1 LPPKG
6 ADDKFRALSFSGD
19 PEVRILDANFRVR
32 CATAGAFEMNDAANK
47 QPPFAE
53 FLGIKITH
61 VSPER
66 VTAELPMREELNN
79 RFGIM
84 HGGAIMALADNLGG
98 TATTANLKD
107 GQSTTTI
114 ESKTN
119 FFAAVPIGDVAKAEC
134 TPLHRGRTTM
144 VWQTRITRGDGKLC
158 ALVTQTQLVLK
169 RDK

>member
-1 LPPKG
+1 MRTLPG
-6 ADDKFRALSFSGD
+6 APDMSDVNETAFIQPAF
-19 PEVRILDANFRVR
+19 AN
-32 CATAGAFEMNDAANK
+32 
-47 QPPFAE
+47 

-61 VSPER
+61 ISKER
-66 VTAELPMREELNN
+66 VSAELPVREDLNN
-79 RFGIM
+79 RFNIM

-98 TATTANLKD
+98 TATTANLTE

-119 FFAAVPIGDVAKAEC
+119 FFAAVPIGDVAYAEC

-158 ALVTQTQLVLK
+158 ALVTQTQMVLERK
-169 RDK
+169 K

>member
-1 LPPKG
+1 
-6 ADDKFRALSFSGD
+6 
-19 PEVRILDANFRVR
+19 
-32 CATAGAFEMNDAANK
+32 MNDAANK

-53 FLGIKITH
+53 FLGLKITH

-66 VTAELPMREELNN
+66 VTAELIARDDLNN

-84 HGGAIMALADNLGG
+84 HGGALMALADNLGG
-98 TATTANLKD
+98 TATTANLKP
-107 GQSTTTI
+107 GQSTTTV

-144 VWQTRITRGDGKLC
+144 VWQTSIRNAEGKLC
-158 ALVTQTQLVLK
+158 SVVTQTQLVL
-169 RDK
+169 D